1 VTSTQDITL
10 PLGAQFQRALTPEA
24 RAVWRISGV
33 VHLPMIQASID
44 NGWTVTQLGHYCSLD
59 VEGKANAGGLITARL
74 KLAAT
79 GEATPPVKTKSLAKF
94 VQPLDWC
101 GDELC
106 EERGRWRLDPDT
118 RMRIGHCSC
127 WTNPEAS

>member
-94 VQPLDWC
+94 VQPLPWC
-101 GDELC
+101 TRCDGPTTRRLEDPETRLPA
-106 EERGRWRLDPDT
+106 GR
-118 RMRIGHCSC
+118 CSC
-127 WTNPEAS
+127 WTSPP